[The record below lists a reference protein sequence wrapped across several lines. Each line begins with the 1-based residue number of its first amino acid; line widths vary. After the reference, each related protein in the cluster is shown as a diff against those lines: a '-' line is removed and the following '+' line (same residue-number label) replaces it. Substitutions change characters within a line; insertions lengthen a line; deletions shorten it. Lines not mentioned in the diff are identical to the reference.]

1 MALFGKDRE
10 RSDRP
15 RPAGPEA
22 AAPSGD
28 PAPREVE
35 MFERERSQ
43 PDDASGTSAF
53 LGKGSRIVGK
63 LTFEGT
69 VRIEGQV
76 EGEISAQDTLI
87 IGETAVVNAQI
98 VGTSVVIH
106 GRVTGDVTAHKRLE
120 IRAPGKV
127 FGNISTASLVIHEGV
142 VFEGQCIMGATDT
155 AKVEKDRKVAF
166 FPKEERSAAKDD
178 RPSAAA
184 LQAHSE
190 LAK

>member
-15 RPAGPEA
+15 RGVGPDVGV
-22 AAPSGD
+22 SGLE

-43 PDDASGTSAF
+43 AQPEQAGGTSAF
-53 LGKGSRIVGK
+53 LGKGCRITGK
-63 LTFEGT
+63 LVFEGA

-76 EGEISAQDTLI
+76 EGEVAAQDTLT

-98 VGTSVVIH
+98 TGTSIVVH
-106 GRVTGDVTAHKRLE
+106 GKVTGDITAKKRLE

-127 FGNISTASLVIHEGV
+127 VGNIAAPTLVIHEGV
-142 VFEGQCIMGATDT
+142 VFEGQCSMGANEA
-155 AKVEKDRKVAF
+155 AKAERGKVAF
-166 FPKEERSAAKDD
+166 FPKDERPGDGA
-178 RPSAAA
+178 P
-184 LQAHSE
+184 LQTHSE